1 MKKALLTLVMLL
13 CTVSLATAE
22 DTEKATT
29 KDGKPYFEAS
39 EKVTAQATVLAVNKS
54 NRAIKM
60 RTEKGDTIT
69 VTAGPEVKNFAQ
81 IAKGDL
87 VKMSY
92 TEKLTVHV
100 EPAGAPEVSEETTL
114 GTAKPGEKPKASVTQ
129 VTEYKATILSID
141 KEKGTVMLKGMDGAE
156 YEITP
161 KHPENLDLVKVGELV
176 VFTYTETVA
185 ASVEKVKAKK

>member
-1 MKKALLTLVMLL
+1 MKKAFLTLVMLL
-13 CTVSLATAE
+13 CTVSLAMAE
-22 DTEKATT
+22 ETEKATT

-39 EKVTAQATVLAVNKS
+39 ETVTAQATVLDVNKS

-60 RTEKGDTIT
+60 RTEKGDTIS

-81 IAKGDL
+81 IKKGDV
-87 VKMSY
+87 VKMKY

-100 EPAGAPEVSEETTL
+100 EAAGAPEVTDETTMA
-114 GTAKPGEKPKASVTQ
+114 TAKEGEKPKASITQ
-129 VTEYKATILSID
+129 TTEYKATILSID
-141 KEKGTVMLKGMDGAE
+141 KEKGTVTLKGMDGAE
-156 YEITP
+156 YEVTP

-185 ASVEKVKAKK
+185 ASVEKVKTKK